1 MKPLRVLFVCLGN
14 ICRSPMAEALFRH
27 KVKQAGLQ
35 EVMIIDSAG
44 TGDWHIGHPPHAGTR
59 NILKHH
65 GIDDTGLIARQ
76 IEPADLAAFDYVIAM
91 DRSNEENI
99 RKLGNGSARI
109 LRMLDLLPT
118 EPRKDV
124 PDPYFTG
131 NFEEVYAMLDE
142 ACDQLLAM
150 ILEAIPLADGTT

>member
-1 MKPLRVLFVCLGN
+1 
-14 ICRSPMAEALFRH
+14 MAEALLRH
-27 KVKQAGLQ
+27 KVKQASLQ
-35 EVMIIDSAG
+35 EVIIIDSAG

-59 NILKHH
+59 KILKHH
-65 GIDDTGLIARQ
+65 GIDDAGLIARK
-76 IEPADLAAFDYVIAM
+76 IDTADLAAFDYVIAM

-109 LRMLDLLPT
+109 LLMLDLLPNDQ
-118 EPRKDV
+118 RKDV

-150 ILEAIPLADGTT
+150 ILEAIILADGTT